1 MSFGQLRFHTISY
14 QQRWH
19 PLFPS
24 SITSILTY
32 ITSTVYIFQLVV
44 IRVLTLF
51 RKTLLYLTREMAIFS
66 SLHLCPFSPL
76 ITSTMNSSTLAFL
89 RLHYLVNSTSTQVS
103 LLSHTVAKW
112 VLLSFP
118 RQFPHFITVIM
129 FSSVCISSPPQ
140 RVVANFSDVFICYR
154 STAESL

>member
-1 MSFGQLRFHTISY
+1 MSFRQLRFHTISY
-14 QQRWH
+14 YQQHWH

-24 SITSILTY
+24 ITFYSHVHNFNG
-32 ITSTVYIFQLVV
+32 VYILACCHLG
-44 IRVLTLF
+44 INTITLF

-89 RLHYLVNSTSTQVS
+89 RLQYLFNSTSTQVS

-118 RQFPHFITVIM
+118 RLFPHFITVIM
-129 FSSVCISSPPQ
+129 FFSVCI
-140 RVVANFSDVFICYR
+140 
-154 STAESL
+154 